1 MRLKEEFIH
10 EIVIEKSRFI
20 TYLNRAFSEAEARD
34 YIMKI
39 KKMHPDATHH
49 CTAFIIGDNQI
60 QRSNDDGEP
69 SGTAGVPMLEA
80 LKKNDMTDIVAIV
93 VRYFGGIKLG
103 AGGLIRAY
111 SKSISQALVNAK
123 LVKLIK
129 LQRYRITFGYDLIG
143 KIDYYLNQQKVIMLD
158 RSYDLDVT
166 VEYMTDKKELDQG
179 LNELSSGNILI
190 EELGDE
196 WLEID
201 VSSNEN

>member
-158 RSYDLDVT
+158 RSYALDVT
-166 VEYMTDKKELDQG
+166 VEYVTDKKELDQG